1 MRKTLVSLVLAC
13 CLTLFTA
20 LASCAL
26 AAPSAPPS
34 GYTNSYVD
42 EYGVRHNDAVL
53 AISTSGSPNIISWDG
68 SAWKKTSYGGSYGNG
83 YDIWYQVKNG
93 SSHLNNSGSSKVN
106 ERYSLASDGFENSS
120 IQMKQEIV
128 FGGQFVRTTFIVENN
143 SSKDMEISFGSGADI
158 QIDDDDR
165 ASINERSDY
174 GFQMTAT
181 NGNRRS
187 FYFFGHDT
195 PTVDRVD
202 YWWVGQYSSRNSY
215 YYYDAAGKGTSH
227 NVTSTDSGMVYT
239 WNKVRVPAGQTVKR
253 SVLFGVGEADHVEQY
268 LPVEVKFD
276 SRGGTPVPSAAVV
289 KGNKVPVPS
298 PNPTRDGYEFAGW
311 YKDASCRNPFNFNT
325 TINSAMTLYAKW
337 NYVISFGGGDD
348 GLPNHQITVDPDNP
362 RLPDTLPVPPSKDDE
377 EFQGWFSDPECTKP
391 VKPGD
396 TISGPTIFYPK
407 WTPKYTVSFD
417 THGAGTI
424 ASQTV
429 VEGNL
434 CTKPET
440 PVRDGYQFAGW
451 YTDESCTNKFDFNNG
466 IHSNT
471 TLHAKWNYVVSFGD
485 GSDGL
490 ANNTIIVDP
499 DNPHLPDTLPVPPSR
514 DDEEFQGW
522 FADPECTIPVKPGAS
537 IDCPTIFYPKWTPK
551 YTISFDAPGCK
562 PIPPQCIVEGS
573 TCPQPENPVRDGY
586 HFDGWYTDKE
596 CTNKFDFGS
605 PITCPVELHAKLDYV
620 VSFGDGTDGLTDYQI
635 IVDCNNPHLPGT
647 LPVPPEREDE
657 EFKGWFYDPEC
668 TKPVKPGDT
677 ISGPT
682 VLYPN
687 WPSRHTVVFDTN
699 GGTPIPPVK
708 VTDGNLLPMPA
719 EPTKPN
725 NTFGGW
731 SYIDPNCNCK
741 KPFDPSK
748 PITDGI
754 TIIVDWLPHIDFST
768 DPENPLPPIVV
779 PPDGHIDLPTPPSK
793 PDSSFAGWFEDPE
806 FTKPFDPTKP
816 IDGPII
822 LYPKYV
828 PLPKTGDNTPLFLL
842 IAALLISGTAFAF
855 AARKKHA

>member
-34 GYTNSYVD
+34 PYSNRYTEN
-42 EYGVRHNDAVL
+42 GVTHNDAVV
-53 AISTSGSPNIISWDG
+53 AITTSGKMDFYTWTGSTWGSTSYSNAGYDLYYQTSDGSKQIIS
-68 SAWKKTSYGGSYGNG
+68 
-83 YDIWYQVKNG
+83 
-93 SSHLNNSGSSKVN
+93 
-106 ERYSLASDGFENSS
+106 NSS
-120 IQMKQEIV
+120 TQVGHPYPISGYNGATITMTPEIR
-128 FGGQFVRTTFIVENN
+128 FGGQFVRVTFTVNN
-143 SSKDMEISFGSGADI
+143 QSNRDMYISFGSGADV
-158 QIDDDDR
+158 QIDGDDR
-165 ASINERSDY
+165 ANISQNSY
-174 GFQMTAT
+174 GFQMHSSSTGR
-181 NGNRRS
+181 N
-187 FYFFGHDT
+187 FYFFGFNT
-195 PTVDRVD
+195 PTVDPVD
-202 YWWVGQYSSRNSY
+202 FWWVGQYHQRENH
-215 YYYDAAGKGTSH
+215 YYYDARSSEPSPQHSTSG
-227 NVTSTDSGMVYT
+227 VDSEMVYT
-239 WNKVRVPAGQTVKR
+239 WNKVHVPAGQTVTR
-253 SVLFGVGEADHVEQY
+253 SVLFGVGDPNFIEQY

-276 SRGGTPVPSAAVV
+276 SRGGTQIPSAAVV
-289 KGNKVPVPS
+289 KGNKVPKPS

-325 TINSAMTLYAKW
+325 TINAAMTLYAKW
-337 NYVISFGGGDD
+337 NYVVSFGGGDD

-396 TISGPTIFYPK
+396 P
-407 WTPKYTVSFD
+407 
-417 THGAGTI
+417 
-424 ASQTV
+424 
-429 VEGNL
+429 
-434 CTKPET
+434 
-440 PVRDGYQFAGW
+440 
-451 YTDESCTNKFDFNNG
+451 
-466 IHSNT
+466 
-471 TLHAKWNYVVSFGD
+471 
-485 GSDGL
+485 
-490 ANNTIIVDP
+490 
-499 DNPHLPDTLPVPPSR
+499 
-514 DDEEFQGW
+514 
-522 FADPECTIPVKPGAS
+522 
-537 IDCPTIFYPKWTPK
+537 IDCPSHFYPKWTPK

-562 PIPPQCIVEGS
+562 PIPPQCIVQGH

-596 CTNKFDFGS
+596 CTNKFDFS
-605 PITCPVELHAKLDYV
+605 TPITCPIELHAKLDYV

-635 IVDCNNPHLPGT
+635 IVDSNNANLPGT
-647 LPVPPEREDE
+647 LPVPPERENE
-657 EFKGWFYDPEC
+657 EFQGWYYDPEC
-668 TKPVKPGDT
+668 TKPVKPGDS

-719 EPTKPN
+719 EPAKPN

-731 SYIDPNCNCK
+731 SYIDPGCNCK

-748 PITDGI
+748 PITEGI

-768 DPENPLPPIVV
+768 DPENPLPPVVV

-816 IDGPII
+816 IDGPIT
-822 LYPKYV
+822 LYPKYAA
-828 PLPKTGDNTPLFLL
+828 LPKTGDNTPLFLL
-842 IAALLISGTAFAF
+842 IAALVISGTAFAF